1 MEQNFCHSRR
11 VFPIALLLV
20 VFIWFPCLI
29 TNSYYNHEI
38 YIEDGGVGDDEID
51 GAIYMEEL
59 LEILSNGTEQLPEVL
74 SSAADADAV
83 DLEMGRGLIA
93 TNHKQG
99 EKKDFEV
106 FHEEEKIAMITNK
119 NEETAQ
125 ENNVEGEMKNIV
137 FHDENGIPPDSFFTL
152 NLNPYE
158 PKIGH
163 RKELKSIMLKI
174 NFI

>member
-1 MEQNFCHSRR
+1 MEQIFCHSRR

-59 LEILSNGTEQLPEVL
+59 LETLSNGSTEQLPEVL
-74 SSAADADAV
+74 SSAADAV
-83 DLEMGRGLIA
+83 DLEMGRGLIT
-93 TNHKQG
+93 TNHKQ
-99 EKKDFEV
+99 EKKKNFEV

-137 FHDENGIPPDSFFTL
+137 FHDENGIPPDSFFFTL
-152 NLNPYE
+152 NSNPYE
-158 PKIGH
+158 MMQEAVRIYSF
-163 RKELKSIMLKI
+163 KSC
-174 NFI
+174 